1 MAARLVHARALFPAR
16 MTTPSPAS
24 RSARAARPPRQTSVR
39 AATDDDAPELPDY
52 DIVALGPSLETSALA
67 LGAQGWIG
75 GSDDANAYVAAVD
88 RGYLLLGAR
97 APSEL
102 ALLKEYE
109 RYWRL
114 SDAAQ
119 LPGCRPPRVYASVE
133 IGADGTSVLDTLQ
146 AHAIAAG
153 GAVPDLFCFRLA
165 PGADPAAVAAGV
177 ASAVELGACPAEV
190 AVDGFD
196 GAALEAF
203 VAALADAA
211 PDARVAFDRVVFS
224 LADRSAEMDGTLATC
239 ARLGVG
245 AVAAE
250 PLGEGDRVVDLA
262 HPECDEGQA
271 RLLAFLGSMVG
282 GGVQR
287 SPMQVA
293 LNWVLCKG
301 ATPEVAT
308 RRGTRAWEAGG
319 AMLWRLDENAVG
331 IIDERNAAAE
341 NGDGG
346 GGPAPA

>member
-1 MAARLVHARALFPAR
+1 MAARLVHARAVFPSR
-16 MTTPSPAS
+16 MTPLSPTS
-24 RSARAARPPRQTSVR
+24 RSARAARPPRVTSVR

-88 RGYLLLGAR
+88 RGYLLFGAR

-119 LPGCRPPRVYASVE
+119 LPGSRPPRVYASVE
-133 IGADGTSVLDTLQ
+133 LGANGTSVLDTLQ

-153 GAVPDLFCFRLA
+153 VSFRTSSVSDSP

-177 ASAVELGACPAEV
+177 AAAVELGACPADV

-196 GAALEAF
+196 GATLEAF

-211 PDARVAFDRVVFS
+211 PQARVAFDRVVFS

-250 PLGEGDRVVDLA
+250 PLGEGDRATDLA

-282 GGVQR
+282 WCAA
-287 SPMQVA
+287 VA
-293 LNWVLCKG
+293 D
-301 ATPEVAT
+301 
-308 RRGTRAWEAGG
+308 AGG
-319 AMLWRLDENAVG
+319 AEL
-331 IIDERNAAAE
+331 
-341 NGDGG
+341 GG
-346 GGPAPA
+346 V

>member
-1 MAARLVHARALFPAR
+1 M
-16 MTTPSPAS
+16 
-24 RSARAARPPRQTSVR
+24 
-39 AATDDDAPELPDY
+39 E
-52 DIVALGPSLETSALA
+52 
-67 LGAQGWIG
+67 LGA
-75 GSDDANAYVAAVD
+75 N
-88 RGYLLLGAR
+88 
-97 APSEL
+97 
-102 ALLKEYE
+102 
-109 RYWRL
+109 
-114 SDAAQ
+114 
-119 LPGCRPPRVYASVE
+119 
-133 IGADGTSVLDTLQ
+133 GTSVLDTLQ

-177 ASAVELGACPAEV
+177 AAAVELGACPADV

-196 GAALEAF
+196 GATLEAF

-211 PDARVAFDRVVFS
+211 PQARVAFDRVVFS

-245 AVAAE
+245 TVAAE
-250 PLGEGDRVVDLA
+250 PLGEGDRATDLA

-293 LNWVLCKG
+293 LNWVVCKG

-308 RRGTRAWEAGG
+308 RMGTRAWEAGG

-331 IIDERNAAAE
+331 VVDERNAAAE
-341 NGDGG
+341 SGAEG
-346 GGPAPA
+346 GGPALA